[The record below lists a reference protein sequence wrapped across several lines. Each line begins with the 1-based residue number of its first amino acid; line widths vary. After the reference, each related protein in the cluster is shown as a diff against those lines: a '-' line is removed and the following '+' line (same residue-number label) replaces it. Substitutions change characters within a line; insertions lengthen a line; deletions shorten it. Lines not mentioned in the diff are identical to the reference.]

1 MSTVR
6 PADDGI
12 APTAYAAG
20 GVPRGAGR
28 GADRGAGRGA
38 GLALGLVSA
47 AAFGTSGT
55 FGSALIDAGWSPAAA
70 VIARVSIAALALTGP
85 AIAQLRGRWALL
97 RRWAWKMTGFGLIG
111 VAACQVGYFNAIQR
125 MPVGIAL
132 LLEYMGVVLIV
143 GWLWVRHGQ
152 RPRALTVAG
161 GAGALAGLALMLNL
175 SGSGGVSPVGVAWG
189 MLAAVSL
196 AIYFFLSA
204 SVDAEPIPP
213 VVLTWGAMI
222 VGAAALG
229 ILGLTG
235 ALPLAF
241 AGSGVTLFGHR
252 VSWLVSV
259 LGLGLLAAAFAYVT
273 GIGAARRLGAKLG
286 SFVAMAEI
294 LFAAAFAWMLLHQT
308 PTAIQF
314 LGGALILI
322 GVVLVRLDEA

>member
-1 MSTVR
+1 MSTAR

-12 APTAYAAG
+12 AVPTAQVAAG
-20 GVPRGAGR
+20 VSRGG
-28 GADRGAGRGA
+28 GRGA

-70 VIARVSIAALALTGP
+70 VIARVAIAALALTGP

-97 RRWAWKMTGFGLIG
+97 RRWAWKVTGFGLIG

-152 RPRALTVAG
+152 RPRPLTVAG

-175 SGSGGVSPVGVAWG
+175 SGSGGVSPLGVAWG

-196 AIYFFLSA
+196 AIYFFISA
-204 SVDAEPIPP
+204 SVDSEPIPP

-229 ILGLTG
+229 AGGLAG
-235 ALPLAF
+235 ALPLSF
-241 AGSGVTLFGHR
+241 AGRSVTLFGHQ
-252 VSWLVSV
+252 VSWLVPV

-294 LFAAAFAWMLLHQT
+294 LFAAAFAWVLLRQT
-308 PTAIQF
+308 PTAMQF
-314 LGGALILI
+314 LGGTLILI
-322 GVVLVRLDEA
+322 GVTAVRLDEA